1 MRIGFLGDLLF
12 PPKCVGCGERMSVL
26 DSNPERDNAFCDG
39 CRAEW
44 EREKRTECPTC
55 RVAAV
60 ECTCTPDVLD
70 RKHIDCISLV
80 KFGRTQSAD
89 RLIYSL
95 KKRKNARN
103 FEFAAGELAKRY
115 LSYADKN
122 GVEASDVI
130 FTHVPRKRA
139 SITRFGFDHAEIL
152 AKRAAELVGCDYD
165 CLIFRKRDGK
175 DQKRL
180 GFTDRRRN
188 VAKSFE
194 LSVKGELS
202 ESCVVLVDDVVTT
215 GNTARECIRVLREKG
230 VKKVVLLSIARAPEK
245 KVSKRKRT
253 RTKKSKKD

>member
-1 MRIGFLGDLLF
+1 MG
-12 PPKCVGCGERMSVL
+12 VL
-26 DSNPERDNAFCDG
+26 EDDPDGRDAFCDE

-103 FEFAAGELAKRY
+103 FAFAASELAKRY
-115 LSYADKN
+115 LSYADRN
-122 GVEASDVI
+122 GVNACDVI

-152 AKRAAELVGCDYD
+152 ARSAARVVGCSYD
-165 CLIFRKRDGK
+165 ELIRRIRDGK
-175 DQKRL
+175 DQKKL

-194 LSVKGELS
+194 LAIKGELS
-202 ESCVVLVDDVVTT
+202 EKCVVLVDDVVTT
-215 GNTARECIRVLREKG
+215 GNTARECIRVLRENG

-245 KVSKRKRT
+245 KVSKRKRAKA
-253 RTKKSKKD
+253 KKSKKD